1 MRRSLFVRLSCF
13 IIVIYVTYGFYL
25 LSASDDELFKKVD
38 VEKYTFSD
46 ANYFRMDPF
55 YKKGSYDRKESDV
68 TLITQVSPDRL
79 SRLVDMSAS
88 WSGPI
93 SAAVYVKDAEEE
105 LPIIDELVATSESVR
120 EFVDFH
126 ILYANKTR
134 YPVNNL
140 RNMALLNSRTPLIMI
155 LDADFVTSKNMHDY
169 LSEVGQRE
177 ILNNDKKQ
185 VYVVPAF
192 SSDLRPHKLPKT
204 KSDLLRA
211 VSSRT
216 VIPVNEKICPKCH
229 GPTNYKRWYDA
240 TEPYNVLY
248 RWIYEPYLML
258 NKDHLAELFD
268 ERLKGYGFDK
278 NSHVFTLATYG
289 YEFIVLPD
297 PFVIH
302 MNHETADWDG
312 GNLLEQQF
320 ESLKIVCDILPSS
333 KQKNGLNPDF
343 PYFGEPVG
351 DKECMSRDHW

>member
-1 MRRSLFVRLSCF
+1 MRLSCF
-13 IIVIYVTYGFYL
+13 LIAVYMIYGYYL
-25 LSASDDELFKKVD
+25 LSSDPGDTHKNVP

-46 ANYFRMDPF
+46 GNSFRMDTF
-55 YKKGSYDRKESDV
+55 FKKSTYARKESDV

-79 SRLVDMSAS
+79 SRLVDMATS
-88 WSGPI
+88 WAGPI
-93 SAAVYVKDAEEE
+93 SAAVYVKDADEE
-105 LPIIDELVATSESVR
+105 LPIIDELVDTSEPVR
-120 EFVDFH
+120 KFVDFH

-140 RNMALLNSRTPLIMI
+140 RNMALMNSRTSLILI
-155 LDADFVTSKNMHDY
+155 LDADFVTSQNMHDY
-169 LSEVGQRE
+169 LSEIGQRDM
-177 ILNNDKKQ
+177 LNNDKKQ
-185 VYVVPAF
+185 VFVVPAF

-211 VSSRT
+211 VNSRT

-229 GPTNYKRWYDA
+229 GPTDYRRWYDA
-240 TEPYNVLY
+240 TEPYKALY
-248 RWIYEPYLML
+248 RWIYEPYLMM
-258 NKDHLAELFD
+258 NKDQLSELFD

-289 YEFIVLPD
+289 YDFVVLPD

-302 MNHETADWDG
+302 LNHETADWDG

-333 KQKNGLNPDF
+333 KEKNGLNPDIS
-343 PYFGEPVG
+343 YFGEPLT
-351 DKECMSRDHW
+351 DTCMSRDHW